1 MYRIN
6 YIDHTFI
13 TSNSMSSHIIRLQEV
28 ETKMAIIFV
37 LQEVINNV
45 VDTYKSSWSLNN
57 KHNAFWNGVEI
68 SHLELQ
74 CYPGLLSFWKPTKWF
89 GLLHSFA
96 VLDVYNVTS
105 QLYWTFIVKN
115 DISQRDKFC
124 GQFYLLCC
132 MSTKEKHFRLNE
144 MKHKV

>member
-1 MYRIN
+1 MYKI
-6 YIDHTFI
+6 
-13 TSNSMSSHIIRLQEV
+13 SHIDLTRLLEV

-45 VDTYKSSWSLNN
+45 VDTYKSSRSFNN
-57 KHNAFWNGVEI
+57 KQNAFWNRLKI

-144 MKHKV
+144 IKHKV

>member
-1 MYRIN
+1 
-6 YIDHTFI
+6 
-13 TSNSMSSHIIRLQEV
+13 
-28 ETKMAIIFV
+28 MAITFV

-45 VDTYKSSWSLNN
+45 VDTYKSSRSFNITN
-57 KHNAFWNGVEI
+57 KMHFGI
-68 SHLELQ
+68 GLRYHLELQ

>member
-1 MYRIN
+1 MYKIN
-6 YIDHTFI
+6 HIDLT
-13 TSNSMSSHIIRLQEV
+13 RLQEV
-28 ETKMAIIFV
+28 EIKMAIIFV

-57 KHNAFWNGVEI
+57 KHNAFWNGLNI